1 MKTTPNN
8 ALGKKWRAILA
19 MPAVQYPTREE
30 FDDALAN
37 CRCTPPGVAGAA
49 PIDAGPEKDPALPKA
64 LANIATN
71 VWKARNRLVD
81 AQGEP
86 REETKRVFRHIESI
100 QDSLAQLRVEIRDH
114 TGEVFNYG
122 LPLTVITTQPTKGIN
137 RERVIETIKPTVYW
151 NRQMIQAGEVVVA
164 TPA

>member
-8 ALGKKWRAILA
+8 ASGKKWRAVLEL
-19 MPAVQYPTREE
+19 PAIQYPTREE
-30 FDDALAN
+30 FDAELAKV
-37 CRCTPPGVAGAA
+37 RHDSPPPAAA
-49 PIDAGPEKDPALPKA
+49 PSPAVPEQDPSLPKA

-71 VWKARNRLVD
+71 VWKAQSRLVD

-100 QDSLAQLRVEIRDH
+100 QDSLAQLKVEIRDH

-122 LPLTVITTQPTKGIN
+122 LPLTVVTTQPTKGIN

-151 NRQMIQAGEVVVA
+151 NRHMIQAGEVVVA